1 MRGIAIA
8 SGQRY
13 RLCDCNPLKNGEAC
27 ISDRPSPYISG
38 KHRYSTYSQ
47 QQVRDGHRIRYGMPE
62 HASSDPRTNIA
73 LNVTQTAVSTSASLK
88 AENNGIPRYQFS
100 STQMLHETRNGASL
114 FARFQFAESTPSTQ
128 DFSRGPY
135 LTCHFDA
142 SKPRCQPNHHFFKP
156 QT

>member
-1 MRGIAIA
+1 MSAFEGHCHCEWSTI
-8 SGQRY
+8 SNV
-13 RLCDCNPLKNGEAC
+13 CDYYPLKNGEVC

-38 KHRYSTYSQ
+38 KQRCNTYSQ
-47 QQVRDGHRIRYGMPE
+47 QQVRDGHRIRYGRPGY
-62 HASSDPRTNIA
+62 ASSDPRTNIA
-73 LNVTQTAVSTSASLK
+73 LNVTHTALK
-88 AENNGIPRYQFS
+88 AKSNGIPQYQIS
-100 STQMLHETRNGASL
+100 GTQMLHETRNGASL